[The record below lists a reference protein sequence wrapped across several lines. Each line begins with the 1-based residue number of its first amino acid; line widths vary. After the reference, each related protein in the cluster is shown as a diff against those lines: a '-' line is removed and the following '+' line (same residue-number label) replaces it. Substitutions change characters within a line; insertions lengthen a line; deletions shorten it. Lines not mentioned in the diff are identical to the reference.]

1 MVKLEEVIENKK
13 KRLSVNQASEEFFE
27 GNVSPGMLYDLVKK
41 NEIPHVKLSGG
52 KILFD
57 ADSLELW
64 WQNKLFKSIHNKTT
78 ESGPKCNE
86 YGKIRKIKT

>member
-1 MVKLEEVIENKK
+1 MEELLKK
-13 KRLSVNQASEEFFE
+13 KNKRLSVKQASEEFFE

-57 ADSLELW
+57 ADALELW
-64 WQNKLFKSIHNKTT
+64 WQNKLLKPLHN
-78 ESGPKCNE
+78 ESSELDDG
-86 YGKIRKIKT
+86 YGKIRKIKA